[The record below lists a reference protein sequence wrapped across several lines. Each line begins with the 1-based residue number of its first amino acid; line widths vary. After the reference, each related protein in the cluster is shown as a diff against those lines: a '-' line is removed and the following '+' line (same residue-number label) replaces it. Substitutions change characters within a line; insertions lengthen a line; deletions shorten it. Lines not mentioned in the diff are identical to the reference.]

1 MILRE
6 LYELYERLVA
16 QGVDIPIR
24 GRSLQKVSFRVVLRL
39 DGALVR
45 IEDVRERV
53 KKPMK
58 TKKGGEKKEHF
69 DLEPVECMVLG
80 GSESRTKGINP
91 CFLCDNSAYLLGN
104 VKTNKRA
111 LEYFDAA
118 KAQHLAVEREINRPW
133 FSAVCRFLESWDPAR
148 CSEEE
153 FPDKACS
160 KFKGVFRILGEEMDV
175 HEDPGVVQWWDQTGC
190 SSWRAGK
197 DKNEGTPQ
205 GMCLVTGQVG
215 SIARLH
221 EPKIKGVVGAKSSGA
236 MLVSYNCDSFE
247 SYGKKQ
253 GVNAPVSE
261 AVAFGYCNALNYLL
275 SREESR
281 MRLPGATVVFWTDAP
296 PERREEGEALVGA
309 AFNPPPPAEVDGV
322 RARIHDRLEELARGK
337 LPEDFLQDADGVRFF
352 ILALSPNDSRL
363 SVRFFFESTLGEFL
377 RRVSK
382 HYQDLRIQRQY
393 DEDSDVI
400 SPYAILK
407 ETAREA
413 ADIPPLF
420 AGALMRSI
428 LTGAP
433 YPDAIA
439 LAILRRFRVNRNRN
453 RNVTRNGCA
462 FLKAWLIRRKN
473 LFHPQV
479 MLDTNN
485 CQPGYVLGRLFAVL
499 QKTQTD
505 ALGKNINRTIQD
517 TYYSS
522 ASSTPRFV
530 FLRLMRLYRH
540 HLAKLS
546 HDGAKLERERLVQE
560 VMSLLSEFPAHLT
573 LEQQGFFALGFYHQ
587 TQDFYSPKKQPTND

>member
-16 QGVDIPIR
+16 QGVGVSVR

-39 DGALVR
+39 DGSLVR
-45 IEDVRERV
+45 IEDAREQV

-58 TKKGGEKKEHF
+58 TKKGGEKESF
-69 DLEPVECMVLG
+69 VFRPAECMVLG
-80 GSESRTKGINP
+80 DAKPSGSGINP
-91 CFLCDNSAYLLGN
+91 CFLWDNPAYLLGD
-104 VKTNKRA
+104 VEAKPRA
-111 LEYFDAA
+111 LEYFAA
-118 KAQHLAVEREINRPW
+118 TKAQHLAVEREINRPW

-148 CSEEE
+148 CSEE
-153 FPDKACS
+153 FPDKACLTGN
-160 KFKGVFRILGEEMDV
+160 GVFRILGEEADV

-205 GMCLVTGQVG
+205 GMCLVMGQVAPL
-215 SIARLH
+215 ARLH
-221 EPKIKGVVGAKSSGA
+221 EPSIKGVVGAQSSGA
-236 MLVSYNCDSFE
+236 KLVSYNCDSFE
-247 SYGKKQ
+247 SYGKEQ
-253 GVNAPVSE
+253 GVNASVSE
-261 AVAFGYCNALNYLL
+261 TAAFGYCNALNYLL

-281 MRLPGATVVFWTDAP
+281 MRLPGTTAVFWTDAP
-296 PERREEGEALVGA
+296 LERGEEDSMLAGA
-309 AFNPPPPAEVDGV
+309 ALDPSRVLAVDDGLM
-322 RARIHDRLEELARGK
+322 RCIHDRLEELASGREPK
-337 LPEDFLQDADGVRFF
+337 EFLQDADGVRFF
-352 ILALSPNDSRL
+352 ILALSPNASRL

-382 HYQDLRIQRQY
+382 HYQDLRIQRRG
-393 DEDSDVI
+393 ESFNDSDVI

-439 LAILRRFRVNRNRN
+439 LAILRRFRVNRN
-453 RNVTRNGCA
+453 VTRNGCA

-473 LFHPQV
+473 LFHPQI

-505 ALGKNINRTIQD
+505 ALGNINRTIQD

-522 ASSTPRFV
+522 ASSTPRCV
-530 FLRLMRLYRH
+530 FPRLMRLYRH

-546 HDGAKLERERLVQE
+546 HDGAKLKREKLVQE
-560 VMSLLSEFPAHLT
+560 VMAPLSEFPAHLT
-573 LEQQGFFALGFYHQ
+573 PEQQGLFALGFYHQ
-587 TQDFYSPKKQPTND
+587 TQDFYLPKKQPTND